1 MGLLDGL
8 AGQVLGSV
16 LGGGQQQATQ
26 GLGGPL
32 LQIAMNLL
40 QNQPGG
46 LAGLLQQFQN
56 AGLGDAAASWVGTG
70 QNAQIDGSQLSS
82 ALGSDTVAEIANQL
96 GVPHH
101 EAANG
106 LAALLPQL
114 IDHLT
119 PQGQLPEDNSLP
131 SGLAALASKFLRG

>member
-16 LGGGQQQATQ
+16 LGGGQQQGAQ
-26 GLGGPL
+26 APGGAL
-32 LQIAMNLL
+32 LQVAMNLL
-40 QNQPGG
+40 QQPGG

-56 AGLGDAAASWVGTG
+56 AGLGDAASSWVGTG

-82 ALGSDTVAEIANQL
+82 ALGSDTVAGIADQL
-96 GVPHH
+96 GIPHH

-119 PQGQLPEDNSLP
+119 PQGQLPEGNSVS
-131 SGLAALASKFLRG
+131 SGLAALASKFLQG